1 MPPKPGGVSLVN
13 LLPKVCIGFAWLGS
27 PAPLFN
33 SCAVQGE
40 VEVPL
45 GVLEQE
51 RNRVGFPS
59 KYSLATWNLCSDTT
73 YLQEVLPLL
82 FQREDADPNTP
93 QSRVLGPFASAGVRG
108 EDQVFRR
115 KGITFSKHA
124 RVVEDGVVAVGER
137 GVGSQPNQ
145 ASRPQIWDPQ
155 ASLG

>member
-1 MPPKPGGVSLVN
+1 MQP
-13 LLPKVCIGFAWLGS
+13 
-27 PAPLFN
+27 
-33 SCAVQGE
+33 
-40 VEVPL
+40 
-45 GVLEQE
+45 
-51 RNRVGFPS
+51 RRFPS

-93 QSRVLGPFASAGVRG
+93 QCG
-108 EDQVFRR
+108 EDKVLRR